1 MVNSHVV
8 GRCSF
13 SGPNTSPNR
22 KQPAS
27 YWDFSSHTPHDVVQY
42 QPQMKT
48 VYCFVFPS
56 GNMIKKLLDWDNFNQ
71 TGWWWWFIREISML
85 FQAYRSKASHF
96 STTPSVGVP
105 WISFPTMKKSEGRLL
120 IQRLGI
126 FLLGKLLVQTLRHF
140 FCWTVC
146 KHIKNPWCYRLPV
159 GFPENHWGVFGPS
172 PRPELWPLL
181 GPQWSN
187 LKTVWTQGNASLFS
201 KGCVFQ
207 GNAESSWERGK
218 GAQWSI
224 VHGEGWETKHQ
235 RMGVCGENGIR
246 RFRGSRRVRNWDEKW
261 KSL

>member
-146 KHIKNPWCYRLPV
+146 KHIKTPDVTVYQRVFRKIPG
-159 GFPENHWGVFGPS
+159 GFWAVSKAGTMASVRTSVKQSEN
-172 PRPELWPLL
+172 
-181 GPQWSN
+181 
-187 LKTVWTQGNASLFS
+187 SLD
-201 KGCVFQ
+201 
-207 GNAESSWERGK
+207 SSGERF
-218 GAQWSI
+218 AL
-224 VHGEGWETKHQ
+224 
-235 RMGVCGENGIR
+235 
-246 RFRGSRRVRNWDEKW
+246 F
-261 KSL
+261 